1 MKAARHHFLNNVGF
15 RGFLTNV
22 TFDDGKLSKCLVAR
36 DKSGSSE
43 AGFYAIHRDKNIM
56 THIIK
61 NKRNDQTQFA
71 RIQYKVGTETVD
83 PCDFD
88 RLRNGT

>member
-1 MKAARHHFLNNVGF
+1 MKAARDHFLNNVGVH
-15 RGFLTNV
+15 GFLTNV

-71 RIQYKVGTETVD
+71 RIQYKVGKDTVD
-83 PCDFD
+83 PWDFD
-88 RLRNGT
+88 NGM

>member
-1 MKAARHHFLNNVGF
+1 MSF

-22 TFDDGKLSKCLVAR
+22 TFEDGSLSKCLVAR
-36 DKSGSSE
+36 DESGSSE
-43 AGFYAIHRDKNIM
+43 AGFYAIHSDPNIM
-56 THIIK
+56 THIVT
-61 NKRNDQTQFA
+61 NRRNGQTQFA

-83 PCDFD
+83 PWDFD

>member
-1 MKAARHHFLNNVGF
+1 MSF

-22 TFDDGKLSKCLVAR
+22 TFEDGKLSKCLVLAH

-43 AGFYAIHRDKNIM
+43 AGVYAIHRDKNIM
-56 THIIK
+56 THIVK
-61 NKRNDQTQFA
+61 NRRNGLTQFA

-83 PCDFD
+83 PFDFE